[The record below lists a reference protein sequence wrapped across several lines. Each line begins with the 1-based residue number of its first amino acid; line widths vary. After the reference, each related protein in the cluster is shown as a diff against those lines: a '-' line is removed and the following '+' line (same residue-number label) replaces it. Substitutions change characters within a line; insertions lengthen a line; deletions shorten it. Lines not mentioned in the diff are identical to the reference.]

1 MQYGHKTIVVVEFLE
16 TYEVACCDEDVM
28 SFFDEGVLA
37 CLDKNNKDCF
47 LDLFSMNTSGNS
59 FLSKPWVGNVLSA
72 MVIYRKLA
80 GVRPITTSVIT
91 ITIKLD
97 ELP

>member
-1 MQYGHKTIVVVEFLE
+1 
-16 TYEVACCDEDVM
+16 
-28 SFFDEGVLA
+28 
-37 CLDKNNKDCF
+37 
-47 LDLFSMNTSGNS
+47 MNTSGNS